1 MVRTASAA
9 EGGFPWPAEPLPV
22 LRSIYQSPDSEPA
35 SEHISNKRMFYCLP
49 SHHQYNTV
57 RNSIQAYLD
66 LWTVVHYKF
75 LPIIHF
81 SYAKFNLSQ
90 TAAEQTFWAIAQW
103 QCLSAKPTLQSLP
116 GLGNIICV
124 LMVVFICS
132 CKNSFL
138 TVYHTMPICSCS
150 RDVFLPLIWPHMPP
164 VLP

>member
-90 TAAEQTFWAIAQW
+90 TAAEQTF
-103 QCLSAKPTLQSLP
+103 
-116 GLGNIICV
+116 
-124 LMVVFICS
+124 
-132 CKNSFL
+132 
-138 TVYHTMPICSCS
+138 
-150 RDVFLPLIWPHMPP
+150 
-164 VLP
+164 